1 MNAHYRLI
9 HFTPDPFAGARFA
22 LGAVVSDERGQVR
35 VARAEWLPSAA
46 CLGDRSLA
54 VVVQQL
60 HKRLDAVESSERLPS
75 AFGPYAT
82 LAEPH
87 QIPRGVDDAV
97 AWVEATLSRAAPE
110 GGRVRNPRGS
120 NRYTLGYRFFETWKV
135 ARYVR
140 KTFKPDHDWGGW
152 LGRHGA
158 GLPQVTH
165 WVEGQVQALLLEPII
180 PTRHQFEQDLKDIAT
195 KFGAYQY
202 ALEQTENGRTGQLIA
217 YVTGEGHPQR
227 RAEAKEI
234 LDAFADVVVDTADT
248 PARQGFLE
256 SIRQVGGESE
266 LLQEQV
272 AES

>member
-9 HFTPDPFAGARFA
+9 HFTPDPFAGTRFA

-35 VARAEWLPSAA
+35 VARAEWLPSAS

-54 VVVQQL
+54 VVIQQL
-60 HKRLDAVESSERLPS
+60 HSRLDAVESAERLPS
-75 AFGPYAT
+75 TFGPYAT

-97 AWVEATLSRAAPE
+97 AWVQAMLSRAKPE
-110 GGRVRNPRGS
+110 GSRVSNPRGS
-120 NRYTLGYRFFETWKV
+120 NRATLGYRFFKTWGV

-140 KTFKPDHDWGGW
+140 KTFKPDQDWGGW
-152 LGRHGA
+152 LSRHGA

-165 WVEGQVQALLLEPII
+165 WVEGQERALLMEPVI
-180 PTRHQFEQDLKDIAT
+180 PSRHQHEKDLKGIAT
-195 KFGAYQY
+195 KFGAYKY
-202 ALEQTENGRTGQLIA
+202 ALDQTDNGRTGQLIA
-217 YVTGEGHPQR
+217 YVTGGGHPDQ
-227 RAEAKEI
+227 RAEAKET
-234 LDAFADVVVDTADT
+234 LSAFADVVVDTAEA
-248 PARQGFLE
+248 PARQRFLE
-256 SIRQVGGESE
+256 SIRQVGGEAE